1 MVSSPHQAFL
11 PCSRMANDHNAA
23 ELSWLL
29 REIWDERLYH
39 FPDSRD
45 LSALLGGI
53 KSIGR
58 ITPEI
63 PAAFGVDSQVSYS
76 PRLRIKNDDIV
87 SVGPLV
93 ETDVFNKMRPALAV
107 NRLGR
112 VWEIITLFTAVKSNM
127 EFASVVVSALLGN
140 EQKSFIP

>member
-1 MVSSPHQAFL
+1 MTL
-11 PCSRMANDHNAA
+11 R
-23 ELSWLL
+23 
-29 REIWDERLYH
+29 REIGDERLDH
-39 FPDSRD
+39 FPDRRN
-45 LSALLGGI
+45 LPALAGGI
-53 KSIGR
+53 KRIGR

-107 NRLGR
+107 NGLGR
-112 VWEIITLFTAVKSNM
+112 IWKIITLFTAVKNNM
-127 EFASVVVSALLGN
+127 EFASVVVSALLWN
-140 EQKSFIP
+140 EQKSFVP